1 MKTYLVIKI
10 PVKTPTDLIN
20 ATSVQLA
27 GGTVDYLRGVV
38 DGDALISFETVSDDS
53 SNSSTND
60 ERMHHF
66 QRRRASITG

>member
-53 SNSSTND
+53 SDSSTNV
-60 ERMHHF
+60 
-66 QRRRASITG
+66 

>member
-38 DGDALISFETVSDDS
+38 DGNAIISFETVGDDS
-53 SNSSTND
+53 SFSS
-60 ERMHHF
+60 ER
-66 QRRRASITG
+66 

>member
-27 GGTVDYLRGVV
+27 GGTVDYLRGVI
-38 DGDALISFETVSDDS
+38 DGDALISFKTASDDS
-53 SNSSTND
+53 SANV
-60 ERMHHF
+60 
-66 QRRRASITG
+66 

>member
-53 SNSSTND
+53 SDSSKNVQAHPWTPVI
-60 ERMHHF
+60 
-66 QRRRASITG
+66 SI